1 MVTHWQNANNELVE
15 IKSMSDDD
23 LNNAYDLVYMNKPTE
38 FTFYHI
44 EREVGVGDKVVRYH
58 TNDLF
63 SVHMACWKAVESA
76 LWEEMARR
84 WGVVKGN
91 QG

>member
-23 LNNAYDLVYMNKPTE
+23 LNNAYDLALMNKPTK

-44 EREVGVGDKVVRYH
+44 EREVGVGNKVVKYH
-58 TNDLF
+58 KNDLF
-63 SVHMACWKAVESA
+63 SVHMACWKEVESS
-76 LWEEMARR
+76 LFEEMNHR
-84 WGVVKGN
+84 WGVVRGK
-91 QG
+91 